1 MTQSYDLKW
10 RIQGHKICDWDI
22 LSLPRSQFPA
32 YGQWVLAEDLWN
44 LCLSWNKNLMPG
56 ARCLTFRRAGLLWVD
71 KKRQKRNSS
80 QETWGSGGNACPSSG
95 PFPYLQCRRRLQ

>member
-32 YGQWVLAEDLWN
+32 YGQWVLAEDLWG
-44 LCLSWNKNLMPG
+44 LCLSWRQNLVPG
-56 ARCLTFRRAGLLWVD
+56 ARCLTLRRAGLLWVD
-71 KKRQKRNSS
+71 KKTE
-80 QETWGSGGNACPSSG
+80 QELLPGDLGLRWECLSLLWPISLSTM
-95 PFPYLQCRRRLQ
+95 